1 MFEDKLIN
9 KKVCFQRGTLEARM
23 QINGIKNLGRME
35 LFLWDLEFFLQIQNI
50 LKERVVLKG
59 GAAAQFYLPIEYQR
73 SSVDIDI
80 IFYGSKE
87 EIDDTL
93 SKLEE
98 LFGADDVY
106 FKFKQHIPVSPKTN
120 LPLYTYY
127 VTVPSICTE
136 NELRG
141 MRFNRQTIKI
151 EFFVQSYAVVLARML
166 GSNIFAV
173 ESDMEYQIL
182 PINMLLADK
191 LTTLGPKTVGIKDV
205 RTDEQLKQ
213 IFDIHSL
220 ISFNLDHIDLGKV
233 RPEYFERAKVEADIR
248 NIEYNEKTII
258 NDVLTQLKRLSRID
272 IVSDKEVTKYINDFQ
287 GLYLGNKS
295 NKSPAHWAIASE
307 QLRFIYKLIINGRS
321 LKNYMLALELDKLL
335 EFGSETGIAK
345 GKKINEFKEILLKEY
360 GHLTDIDVKILKG
373 KSLKRVFWIIV
384 DVDNI
389 DQLEYFVNDK
399 IV

>member
-1 MFEDKLIN
+1 LNLFEDKLIN
-9 KKVCFQRGTLEARM
+9 KKECFQRGTLEARM

-93 SKLEE
+93 SKIEE

-106 FKFKQHIPVSPKTN
+106 FKFKQHIPESPKTN

-151 EFFVQSYAVVLARML
+151 EFFVQSYAVELARML

-191 LTTLGPKTVGIKDV
+191 LTTLGPKTVGIQDV

-220 ISFNLDHIDLGKV
+220 ISFNLDHIDLG
-233 RPEYFERAKVEADIR
+233 
-248 NIEYNEKTII
+248 
-258 NDVLTQLKRLSRID
+258 
-272 IVSDKEVTKYINDFQ
+272 
-287 GLYLGNKS
+287 
-295 NKSPAHWAIASE
+295 
-307 QLRFIYKLIINGRS
+307 
-321 LKNYMLALELDKLL
+321 
-335 EFGSETGIAK
+335 
-345 GKKINEFKEILLKEY
+345 
-360 GHLTDIDVKILKG
+360 
-373 KSLKRVFWIIV
+373 
-384 DVDNI
+384 
-389 DQLEYFVNDK
+389 
-399 IV
+399 